1 LDYKWVETASWRTAC
16 RISCLS
22 WNLEG
27 TRLLTGGSVLQL
39 WHQQLPDEIID
50 GNTGI
55 YDLFITVFII
65 KNNLFVSIQIIY
77 IYSICMKIIKFCIKF
92 VLLSIDFLHN
102 LL

>member
-39 WHQQLPDEIID
+39 WHQQLPDEIIE

-55 YDLFITVFII
+55 YDLFITIFII
-65 KNNLFVSIQIIY
+65 KNNLFKVNKPFIFTQ
-77 IYSICMKIIKFCIKF
+77 F
-92 VLLSIDFLHN
+92 VRNNFYYYL
-102 LL
+102 

>member
-39 WHQQLPDEIID
+39 WHQQIPDEIIEE
-50 GNTGI
+50 NMGI
-55 YDLFITVFII
+55 YDLFIII
-65 KNNLFVSIQIIY
+65 VLFTKKY
-77 IYSICMKIIKFCIKF
+77 F
-92 VLLSIDFLHN
+92 
-102 LL
+102 